1 MGLYNDHVLP
11 RIMSCAMGMSFIG
24 EERKK
29 CLSEV
34 RGQVLEIGF
43 GAGHN
48 LPYYPSSVE
57 KVTAVDP
64 SVVSA
69 KLARKRILMAPF
81 PVEYIPL
88 EGEKISVPDASF
100 DSVVSTFTLCTIPDV
115 ASALRQ
121 VRRVLKPD
129 GRLFFVEH
137 GRSSEPGVQRW
148 QDRLNRFQ
156 KRFCGGCNLNRDI
169 EQLILSTGFQIVS
182 LEKYYGKGPRVSAQL
197 YRGSA
202 RRHPNPWEI

>member
-29 CLSEV
+29 CLAEV
-34 RGQVLEIGF
+34 RGRVLEIGF

-48 LPYYPSSVE
+48 LPYYPAAVE

-69 KLARKRILMAPF
+69 KMARKRILMAPF
-81 PVEYIPL
+81 PVEYILL
-88 EGEKISVPDASF
+88 EGEKISEPDASF

-115 ASALRQ
+115 TSA
-121 VRRVLKPD
+121 
-129 GRLFFVEH
+129 
-137 GRSSEPGVQRW
+137 
-148 QDRLNRFQ
+148 
-156 KRFCGGCNLNRDI
+156 
-169 EQLILSTGFQIVS
+169 
-182 LEKYYGKGPRVSAQL
+182 
-197 YRGSA
+197 
-202 RRHPNPWEI
+202 

>member
-11 RIMSCAMGMSFIG
+11 RIMSCAMGMSFIS
-24 EERKK
+24 EERKR
-29 CLSEV
+29 CLAEV

-48 LPYYPSSVE
+48 LPYYPTSVE

-69 KLARKRILMAPF
+69 KMARKRILMAPF
-81 PVEYIPL
+81 PVEYITL
-88 EGEKISVPDASF
+88 EGEKISIPDASF

-137 GRSSEPGVQRW
+137 GRSSEPGVRRW

-156 KRFCGGCNLNRDI
+156 KRLCGGCNLNRDI
-169 EQLILSTGFQIVS
+169 EQLILNTGFQMVS
-182 LEKYYGKGPRVSAQL
+182 LEKYYGKGPRISAQL

-202 RRHPNPWEI
+202 RRHP

>member
-11 RIMSCAMGMSFIG
+11 RIMSCAMGMSFISD
-24 EERKK
+24 ERKK
-29 CLSEV
+29 CLAEV
-34 RGQVLEIGF
+34 RGQVLEIVF

-48 LPYYPSSVE
+48 LPFYPGSVE
-57 KVTAVDP
+57 RVTAVDP

-69 KLARKRILMAPF
+69 KMARKRILMAPF

-137 GRSSEPGVQRW
+137 GRSSEPRVQRW
-148 QDRLNRFQ
+148 QNRLNRFQ
-156 KRFCGGCNLNRDI
+156 RRFCGGCNLNRDI
-169 EQLILSTGFQIVS
+169 EQLILSTGFQIVA
-182 LEKYYGKGPRVSAQL
+182 LEKYYGKGPRISAQL

-202 RRHPNPWEI
+202 RRQPNSWEI